1 MGELES
7 HQMVAIRVRHP
18 QGSGAEIPCRFGEGV
33 RRSQRSTGDFEQNLR
48 GERQRAANRNQGTP
62 GGNVQC
68 GGKLEQIFALFVAA
82 TNENRDS
89 DGEARPL
96 APLSFGIRCALQT
109 YPFRREISVVPHLGG
124 QTDVPGNVICGNKP
138 VRLPV
143 IPCKSSLNRP
153 SQPYY
158 FLLIFPLQTALNLEL

>member
-7 HQMVAIRVRHP
+7 HQMVAIRVCHP

-33 RRSQRSTGDFEQNLR
+33 RRSQRSAGDFEQNLR
-48 GERQRAANRNQGTP
+48 GERQRAANRNQGTA

-68 GGKLEQIFALFVAA
+68 GGKLEQIFAFFVAA

-96 APLSFGIRCALQT
+96 APLGFGIRCALQT
-109 YPFRREISVVPHLGG
+109 HPLDARYRLSRTLGAKLTYWEMSFAVSNREDS
-124 QTDVPGNVICGNKP
+124 
-138 VRLPV
+138 R
-143 IPCKSSLNRP
+143 
-153 SQPYY
+153 
-158 FLLIFPLQTALNLEL
+158 